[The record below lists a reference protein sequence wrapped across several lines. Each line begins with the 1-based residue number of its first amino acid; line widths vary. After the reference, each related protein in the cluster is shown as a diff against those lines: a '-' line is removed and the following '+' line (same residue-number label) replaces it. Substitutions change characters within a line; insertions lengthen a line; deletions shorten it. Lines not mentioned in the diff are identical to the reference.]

1 MADILNGV
9 GEIWVC
15 IFLLYLFKELN
26 VIFCL
31 LILILPFLSKD
42 SYLILLVWGQ
52 HIISYVK
59 HACSCVSEQY
69 LRKKRRYTQCLQC
82 ELGNVKTDS
91 LIAAGAHTFV
101 LLASQNSGCA
111 QVSSLPVLNIYQ
123 KTALQV
129 PTDKYPIQ

>member
-1 MADILNGV
+1 MLNGV

-31 LILILPFLSKD
+31 LILILPFLSKE
-42 SYLILLVWGQ
+42 SYLIILAWGQ
-52 HIISYVK
+52 HIIRYVK

-69 LRKKRRYTQCLQC
+69 LRKKRRYTQCQQC

-91 LIAAGAHTFV
+91 FTAAGAHTLV

-111 QVSSLPVLNIYQ
+111 QMTSLPVLTISKKLLLKSQHINTQ
-123 KTALQV
+123 FNEL
-129 PTDKYPIQ
+129 